1 MVIKDVAASM
11 WPLGLLALS
20 VTDCPVVG
28 TLKQPGEEAHMG
40 RYQVYSGPVA
50 TQLEYYLASL
60 ESRFIFVT
68 KFLRAEEMC
77 AVSETCL

>member
-20 VTDCPVVG
+20 VTDCPAMG

-40 RYQVYSGPVA
+40 RNQVYSGPVA
-50 TQLEYYLASL
+50 TQLEYFLASL
-60 ESRFIFVT
+60 ESRFIVVT
-68 KFLRAEEMC
+68 VLESRRDVCSF
-77 AVSETCL
+77 

>member
-1 MVIKDVAASM
+1 M

-20 VTDCPVVG
+20 VTDCPAMG

-40 RYQVYSGPVA
+40 RNQVYSGPVA
-50 TQLEYYLASL
+50 TQLEYFLASL

-68 KFLRAEEMC
+68 VLESRRDVCSF
-77 AVSETCL
+77 

>member
-20 VTDCPVVG
+20 VTDCPIVG

-40 RYQVYSGPVA
+40 RNQVYSGPVA
-50 TQLEYYLASL
+50 TQLEYFLASL

-68 KFLRAEEMC
+68 VLESRRDVCSF
-77 AVSETCL
+77 